1 MHDVTYLRPKD
12 LEDAVQLFRT
22 TPGCRPLAGGT
33 DLMVMLHAG
42 TVRPAPR
49 VVLDVWSLPELK
61 GVRRADGMLE
71 IGAAESYTGIIGSAE
86 VQAHLPALAAVA
98 RTIGAAQIQ
107 NRGTLGGNLAN
118 ASPAGDTLPVLL
130 AYDAIVVTDRRA
142 LPIDQFFTGY
152 RKTAL
157 EPDELI
163 IAVRFPLGR
172 RVAFRKVGTRAAQA
186 ISKVVMA
193 VSTSP
198 ARIAIG
204 SVAEVPLRARRAEGA
219 LERGDLEGAVAAV
232 AGDIRPIDD
241 VRSTAEY
248 RRAVT
253 QNVLRELLDANLG
266 TR

>member
-1 MHDVTYLRPKD
+1 MRDVTYLRPET
-12 LEDAVQLFRT
+12 LQDAVRLYRT

-42 TVRPAPR
+42 TIRPEPR
-49 VVLDVWSLPELK
+49 AVLDVWSLPELK
-61 GVRRADGMLE
+61 GVRLIDDALE
-71 IGAAESYTGIIGSAE
+71 IGAAEPYTGIIRSAE
-86 VQAHLPALAAVA
+86 AGRCVPALVAAA

-130 AYDAIVVTDRRA
+130 AYDAVVVTDRRRI
-142 LPIDQFFTGY
+142 PIDRFFTGY

-163 IAVRFPLGR
+163 RAVRFPLDR
-172 RVAFRKVGTRAAQA
+172 QVLFRKVGTRAAQA

-193 VSTSP
+193 VSRTP

-204 SVAEVPLRARRAEGA
+204 SVAEVPMRALRAERA
-219 LERGDLEGAVAAV
+219 LEQGDVAGAVMAVAA
-232 AGDIRPIDD
+232 DIRPIDD
-241 VRSTAEY
+241 VRSTADY

-253 QNVLRELLDANLG
+253 QNVLRELLDAR

>member
-1 MHDVTYLRPKD
+1 MRDVTYLRPKT
-12 LEDAVQLFRT
+12 LHDAVQLYRT

-42 TVRPAPR
+42 TIRPEPQA
-49 VVLDVWSLPELK
+49 VLDVWSLPELK
-61 GVRRADGMLE
+61 GVRLIDDALE
-71 IGAAESYTGIIGSAE
+71 IGAAEPYTGIIRSAE
-86 VQAHLPALAAVA
+86 AGRYVPALVAAA

-130 AYDAIVVTDRRA
+130 AYDAIVVTDRRSI
-142 LPIDQFFTGY
+142 PIDRFFTGY

-157 EPDELI
+157 ESDELI
-163 IAVRFPLGR
+163 RAVRFPRDRKVL
-172 RVAFRKVGTRAAQA
+172 FRKVGTRAAQA

-193 VSTSP
+193 VGRTP

-204 SVAEVPLRARRAEGA
+204 SVADVPMRAVHAERA
-219 LERGDLEGAVAAV
+219 LERGDIAGAVTAVAA
-232 AGDIRPIDD
+232 DIRPIDD
-241 VRSTAEY
+241 VRSSAEY

-253 QNVLRELLDANLG
+253 RNVLRELLDAP